1 MHKLQPLLWLALA
14 VPMLA
19 LAETS
24 VYRWV
29 DAQGRV
35 HFGDPASAPS
45 AAERVNP
52 PPVTTTA
59 AVPKDATPE
68 AERQADGGECARART
83 RLTTYLAAERV
94 IETDALGQQREY
106 SGDQREQLIARAEL
120 EANQA
125 CSGIPAADE
134 GPE

>member
-1 MHKLQPLLWLALA
+1 MRKLQPLLWLALA

-45 AAERVNP
+45 AAERLNP
-52 PPVTTTA
+52 PPATTSA
-59 AVPKDATPE
+59 AVVDGTSPE
-68 AERQADGGECARART
+68 TERQPDDGECTRART

-120 EANQA
+120 AANQA
-125 CSGIPAADE
+125 CNGTPAATE
-134 GPE
+134 GTE